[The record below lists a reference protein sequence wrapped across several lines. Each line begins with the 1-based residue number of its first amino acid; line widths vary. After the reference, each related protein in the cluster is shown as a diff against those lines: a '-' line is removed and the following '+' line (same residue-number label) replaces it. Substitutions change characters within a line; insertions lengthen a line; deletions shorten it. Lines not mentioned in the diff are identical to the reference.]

1 MNGIWTT
8 LLYMGTAGL
17 VGGVTNHL
25 AIKMLFHPRKPLYIL
40 GWKLPFTPG
49 LIPKRKEEIS
59 RSLGEVVS
67 EYLVTAEGLAGALRK
82 PELKAGIEQR
92 LQAMLDSWMNSEL
105 TIEQLALRYWT
116 DEEWMTIKSRFA
128 AFLRAEST
136 RAVDWLRESQQFGG
150 KRLDELIPG
159 WNEARAQHLVQS
171 TAQSITDGI
180 KNELTSLQGE
190 RMLRKVTGQLLER
203 TGGFLG
209 TLAGIF
215 MDEDKMA
222 LKIRKALLEQLDSE
236 PVQAAIQRFLTNK
249 INEFGQMTLSE
260 ALSWLFDHKND
271 EGEEGEGLSQL
282 KAYIAQMNWN
292 GWTDRL
298 VHLRLQNLLGERKEW
313 ISDKIPVAVEWAI
326 AQLEKR
332 LPGMIQTIDLPAIVE
347 EQVSEFPVEQL
358 EQVILSVSGREF
370 RAITWLG
377 VLLGAMIGLMQTI
390 LMMFQ

>member
-1 MNGIWTT
+1 MNGIWTA

-17 VGGVTNHL
+17 VGGITNHL
-25 AIKMLFHPRKPLYIL
+25 AIKMLFHPRKPLYIF

-82 PELKAGIEQR
+82 PELKLGIEHR
-92 LQAMLDSWMNSEL
+92 LQAMLDTVIHSER
-105 TIEQLALRYWT
+105 TIEQWALQYWT
-116 DEEWMTIKSRFA
+116 DEEWSAIKARFA
-128 AFLRAEST
+128 SFLRAEST
-136 RAVDWLRESQQFGG
+136 RAMDWLWESQELAG
-150 KRLDELIPG
+150 KRLAELIPG
-159 WNEARAQHLVQS
+159 WNEEGTRHLVQS
-171 TAQSITDGI
+171 AARSITEGI
-180 KNELTSLQGE
+180 KEEISSMQGE

-222 LKIRKALLEQLDSE
+222 VKIRKALLDQLDSE
-236 PVQAAIQRFLTNK
+236 PVQAALQRFLSGK
-249 INEFGQMTLSE
+249 INELGQMTLSE
-260 ALSWLFDHKND
+260 ALNWLFATNKD
-271 EGEEGEGLSQL
+271 EEKEEGLDRL
-282 KAYIAQMNWN
+282 KAYISQMNWE
-292 GWTDRL
+292 GWAERL
-298 VHLRLQNLLGERKEW
+298 AQIRLQHLLRERQEW
-313 ISDKIPVAVEWAI
+313 ISGKIPAAVEWSI
-326 AQLEKR
+326 GQLEKR
-332 LPGMIQTIDLPAIVE
+332 LPGMIKTINLPAIVE
-347 EQVSEFPVEQL
+347 EQVSQFPVEQL

-390 LMMFQ
+390 LMMLQ